1 MSIKPIPKR
10 ARLRTDRKH
19 PQIKIEFYNSDPVYK
34 ALSCDAET
42 ARAVVDEINRKIALS
57 VFNVEEFIP
66 AKRSS
71 ITLEKFQELYLKY
84 RKLEQQKGNV
94 SQNTVDQDGFT
105 LRLFINVL
113 GPDKRLSEIDRDTV
127 QYFISELLNK
137 KLTQYGKPY
146 KPNAINSYLKHL
158 SSAFS
163 YAKLN
168 NFIDTNPF
176 FEVSKLKTKNHK
188 RILSAE
194 EVQRIREYLKDKP
207 QWQMD
212 SINFALWTGCRLESI
227 TKLKSEDIKEGFVI
241 LREKGD
247 KIRKVPLLPEA
258 RKMIIGRIEEI
269 NRSENWRAKEG
280 YIFWEIVHRESPSKA
295 FSDAIRKLG
304 IPRATF
310 HDLRKTFATRLLDQG
325 VSLES
330 VQKILGHEDFKT
342 TQMAYAETTMEK
354 ISSEMEKVKAV

>member
-127 QYFISELLNK
+127 
-137 KLTQYGKPY
+137 
-146 KPNAINSYLKHL
+146 
-158 SSAFS
+158 
-163 YAKLN
+163 
-168 NFIDTNPF
+168 
-176 FEVSKLKTKNHK
+176 
-188 RILSAE
+188 
-194 EVQRIREYLKDKP
+194 
-207 QWQMD
+207 
-212 SINFALWTGCRLESI
+212 
-227 TKLKSEDIKEGFVI
+227 
-241 LREKGD
+241 
-247 KIRKVPLLPEA
+247 
-258 RKMIIGRIEEI
+258 
-269 NRSENWRAKEG
+269 
-280 YIFWEIVHRESPSKA
+280 
-295 FSDAIRKLG
+295 
-304 IPRATF
+304 
-310 HDLRKTFATRLLDQG
+310 
-325 VSLES
+325 
-330 VQKILGHEDFKT
+330 
-342 TQMAYAETTMEK
+342 
-354 ISSEMEKVKAV
+354 